1 MARQNE
7 NEIPVKSRQNLL
19 GEEAME
25 AMTRPMERPLWMP
38 FGSSSP
44 PKTDKHPM
52 MMMKD
57 NTMMNKK
64 KRDFNPQDMLTMD

>member
-1 MARQNE
+1 
-7 NEIPVKSRQNLL
+7 
-19 GEEAME
+19 ME